1 MELRS
6 SLIDESIIVEKNMKK
21 RISTA
26 LVNIK
31 C

>member
-1 MELRS
+1 MKEVTYLLR
-6 SLIDESIIVEKNMKK
+6 ESIIVEKNKEK